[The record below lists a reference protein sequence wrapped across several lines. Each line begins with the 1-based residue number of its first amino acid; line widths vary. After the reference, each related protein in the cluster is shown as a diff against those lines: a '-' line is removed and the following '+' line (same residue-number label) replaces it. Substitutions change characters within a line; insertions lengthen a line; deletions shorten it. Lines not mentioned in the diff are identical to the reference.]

1 MASTSPA
8 AASAEATSVPGIAGS
23 ASAPGPEEGEP
34 PEPVPVPSPQPEPEP
49 EYATPSRHQPAPAG
63 SEEEHRWA
71 TKVDGWWQRYTRPSD
86 IAAYEAEVE
95 GLSKEF
101 DGLPG
106 RQEAEHDKAEQAFQ
120 TAEAKAKEIAAL
132 MKAQLE
138 SDEAVRTQ
146 DVQTQ
151 LENAEEAK
159 ATQLVQ
165 ADEKKAREMDR
176 LQATHTLR
184 LADLDK
190 LGAPTL
196 EAAFGPVL
204 EKIEQLKE
212 AEGLSLEKSFGDMK
226 QALIEK
232 RDQANKKHEQRIV
245 EATAQKDAAA
255 KELEARHE
263 EHSSQLD
270 KLGVKVQV
278 LNGAWDAAHS
288 TARSYKE
295 DEVQQRLDSFETDR
309 EYLSGKREDAK
320 KQKQRRIELAEEDK
334 KDKMQ
339 KLVSQHEQHV
349 SQLDA
354 LEAMRVELDTAWDT
368 AHRAVD
374 GFTKEEERILDGKLS
389 HAKRSLAKEREEAKK
404 TSEGQITARRY
415 ARETTLQKLEDRHV
429 ERCRQLDKQLGVTA
443 MESHLRMLQQQNDGR
458 LRWLEQ
464 RHDEVSKLEEKKK
477 KLEQDYDKKTE
488 PLGKEHDRLFEKYAT
503 EENACMQDLVD
514 LVEAPDASYCKP
526 TLTPSQSERGGA
538 SKILS
543 KLQELRKQFDEDEAK
558 IDAKINTVK
567 AKIQAAEVLWPRRLH
582 RTSTPERREPKKSA
596 DDGWQPTSEELRLIE
611 AGDEVALNEK
621 AQGLSYE
628 MSRDNMIAAKDQLH
642 KLHDVFSNPDG
653 STDDQDIT
661 KTLPEIHDAVLE
673 WQKEFK
679 DDIPGCTDRLRELT
693 DAIKEKKEVLEAQK
707 TKAQGKA
714 TEDFKVAHR
723 QSETKL
729 KQEERRI
736 SESEANAQREHEEKL
751 NDLKTEWD
759 SFEAAKGEVS
769 DADKKQLQL
778 IEMVFDNDDA
788 QIYDVYTFV
797 REWIDAMVEPRK
809 QQWLDRNIPAEIVNG
824 RARSKALSK
833 AIADKTSTL
842 EKQKTKAEEQA
853 EQDFEE
859 AKRRSETELEH
870 AERSIRDSEKL
881 AEHEHEEKLASL
893 KQYWDSF
900 ETAKGEVSDAD
911 KKQLQLIDWDEEDV
925 AADGASVA
933 ARKIQMV
940 CVAAQDWADAMVEP
954 RKQQWLDRNI
964 PAEIVNGR
972 ARSKAL
978 SKAIADKTSTLE
990 KQKTKAEEQ
999 AEQDF
1004 EEAKRR
1010 SGTELEQAER
1020 SISESEA
1027 LAEREHEEKL
1037 NDRKEYW
1044 DSFETAKGEVSDA
1057 DKKQLQQIKLV
1068 FDDDD
1073 DRPDELDAESL
1084 VETRTAVTEWV
1095 ACANAAAH
1103 ATSLYVG
1110 TAVTWTGVSDDV
1122 PEGTVGEIVGVTQD
1136 GKKCVRFPS
1145 VAIQLLEPKQLK
1157 LSAAVPSTAKVA
1169 AAEEKVA
1176 ETEENPW
1183 RDLKTN
1189 AEIMNGRA
1197 RSKALLKAVEDRKKG
1212 LEEQKKAKEGAAND
1226 ACEEAKRKA
1235 HSECEH
1241 AKRDIDEQAEKHK
1254 HEYDMNQVQ
1263 VKQRKEDAVEEAQ
1276 ATQQSEKTRI
1286 DRQFESLR
1294 NTLHDLLSR
1303 AGEDLD
1309 SLKQLTESASS
1320 LRAERIAELIKEIK
1334 ALHKKRQE
1342 REQKAQSD
1350 IASLE
1355 RDDGESAK
1363 GEIAKLESEKD
1374 QKLAEL
1380 QAEID
1385 ALDGDFKRKLDE
1397 LALKLKELQKHRD
1410 DPTGALE
1417 EEIKAVQVAYSEL
1430 LNEYRKGQLGVFKQ
1444 VKAGNA
1450 PDPAEVQLTE
1460 TFVKDATEQLQK
1472 VVGLKGGQKLDQER
1486 LAAHA
1491 RALEE
1496 TTQTYKAQQERK
1508 IEDAKSKKQEEEAHL
1523 TAQIAVREKHL
1534 QQKRDDTKK
1543 RADQR
1548 QKLIDSYLQH
1558 DVSQLQAET
1567 EQLEAEK
1574 QRWEA
1579 KSLDDIVIEN
1589 PSLQAGGAGD
1599 TPIGMG
1605 PLTPQRRSRTPSTGG
1620 RSPRTS

>member
-1 MASTSPA
+1 M
-8 AASAEATSVPGIAGS
+8 PGIA

-86 IAAYEAEVE
+86 IPAYEAEVE

-106 RQEAEHDKAEQAFQ
+106 RREAEHDKAEQAFQ
-120 TAEAKAKEIAAL
+120 TAEAKAKEDAAL

-138 SDEAVRTQ
+138 SDEADRTK

-165 ADEKKAREMDR
+165 AEEKKAREMDR

-212 AEGLSLEKSFGDMK
+212 AEGQSLEKAFGDTK
-226 QALIEK
+226 QALTEK

-263 EHSSQLD
+263 EHTSQLD
-270 KLGVKVQV
+270 KLGVKVRV

-288 TARSYKE
+288 TARSYKD
-295 DEVQQRLDSFETDR
+295 DEVQQRLDSFETER
-309 EYLSGKREDAK
+309 EHLSGKREDAK
-320 KQKQRRIELAEEDK
+320 KQKQRQIELAEEDK

-339 KLVSQHEQHV
+339 KLVSQHEQHI

-354 LEAMRVELDTAWDT
+354 LEAMRAELDTAWDT

-374 GFTKEEERILDGKLS
+374 GFTKEEERILDGTLS

-415 ARETTLQKLEDRHV
+415 ARETTVQKIEDRHV

-443 MESHLRMLQQQNDGR
+443 MESHLRMLQKQNDSR

-514 LVEAPDASYCKP
+514 AEAPDASYCKP

-538 SKILS
+538 STILS
-543 KLQELRKQFDEDEAK
+543 KLQELRKHFDEDEAK
-558 IDAKINTVK
+558 IDATIDTVK
-567 AKIQAAEVLWPRRLH
+567 AKIQAAELLWPRRLH
-582 RTSTPERREPKKSA
+582 RTSTPERREPKKFA

-611 AGDEVALNEK
+611 AGDEVALHEK

-661 KTLPEIHDAVLE
+661 KTLPEVHDAVLE

-693 DAIKEKKEVLEAQK
+693 DAIKEKKEALEAQK

-714 TEDFKVAHR
+714 TADFKVAHR

-729 KQEERRI
+729 KQEEHRI
-736 SESEANAQREHEEKL
+736 DESEANAQREHKEGL
-751 NDLKTEWD
+751 TDLKKAWD
-759 SFEAAKGEVS
+759 RFEAAKGEVS

-809 QQWLDRNIPAEIVNG
+809 QQWLDRSIPAEIVNG

-833 AIADKTSTL
+833 AIADKMTAL
-842 EKQKTKAEEQA
+842 ERQKTKAEEQA
-853 EQDFEE
+853 EQDFKE
-859 AKRRSETELEH
+859 AKRL
-870 AERSIRDSEKL
+870 
-881 AEHEHEEKLASL
+881 
-893 KQYWDSF
+893 
-900 ETAKGEVSDAD
+900 
-911 KKQLQLIDWDEEDV
+911 
-925 AADGASVA
+925 
-933 ARKIQMV
+933 
-940 CVAAQDWADAMVEP
+940 
-954 RKQQWLDRNI
+954 
-964 PAEIVNGR
+964 
-972 ARSKAL
+972 
-978 SKAIADKTSTLE
+978 
-990 KQKTKAEEQ
+990 
-999 AEQDF
+999 
-1004 EEAKRR
+1004 
-1010 SGTELEQAER
+1010 SGTELEQVER

-1037 NDRKEYW
+1037 TSLKEYW

-1057 DKKQLQQIKLV
+1057 DKKQLQQIELV

-1084 VETRTAVTEWV
+1084 VETRTAVAEWV
-1095 ACANAAAH
+1095 ACTNAAAH
-1103 ATSLYVG
+1103 ATSLHVG
-1110 TAVTWTGVSDDV
+1110 TAVTWTGVNEDV

-1145 VAIQLLEPKQLK
+1145 VAMQLLEPKQLK
-1157 LSAAVPSTAKVA
+1157 LSAAVPSTDKVA

-1189 AEIMNGRA
+1189 AEIINGRA

-1212 LEEQKKAKEGAAND
+1212 LEDQKKAKEGAAND

-1241 AKRDIDEQAEKHK
+1241 AKRDIEEQAEKHK
-1254 HEYDMNQVQ
+1254 HEYDKNQVQ
-1263 VKQRKEDAVEEAQ
+1263 VKHRKEDAVEEAQ
-1276 ATQQSEKTRI
+1276 ATQESEKTRI
-1286 DRQFESLR
+1286 DRQFESLY

-1309 SLKQLTESASS
+1309 SLKQLTENAGS
-1320 LRAERIAELIKEIK
+1320 LRAERIADLLKEIE
-1334 ALHKKRQE
+1334 ALLKKRQE

-1355 RDDGESAK
+1355 RDDGESVK

-1430 LNEYRKGQLGVFKQ
+1430 LDEYRKGQLGVFKQ

-1460 TFVKDATEQLQK
+1460 TFVKDATQQLQK

-1486 LAAHA
+1486 LEADA

-1508 IEDAKSKKQEEEAHL
+1508 IEDAKSKKQEEEGHL

-1534 QQKRDDTKK
+1534 QQKRDDTNK

-1548 QKLIDSYLQH
+1548 QKLIESYLQH
-1558 DVSQLQAET
+1558 DVSQLRAET

-1589 PSLQAGGAGD
+1589 PSLQAGGAGVGD
-1599 TPIGMG
+1599 TPIGMS

-1620 RSPRTS
+1620 R